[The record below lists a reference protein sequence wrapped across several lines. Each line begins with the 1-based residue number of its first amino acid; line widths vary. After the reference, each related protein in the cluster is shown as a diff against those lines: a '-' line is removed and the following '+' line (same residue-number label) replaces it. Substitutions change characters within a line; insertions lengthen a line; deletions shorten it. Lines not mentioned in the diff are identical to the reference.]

1 MPAVIFSAVFEYSI
15 ISLVFFVL
23 TMSCAMSCSFALVLL
38 PVIVTV
44 DKASLFPVS
53 QSPTIPRIS
62 SYSVENLLQSKVHF
76 MLPAIAAMLVIITL
90 TSPGATAICD
100 RGGQTSEAQ
109 YIALENIFK

>member
-1 MPAVIFSAVFEYSI
+1 MPAVVFSAVFEYSI

-23 TMSCAMSCSFALVLL
+23 KMSCVMSFALALL

-53 QSPTIPRIS
+53 LSPTIPLIS
-62 SYSVENLLQSKVHF
+62 SYSVENLLQSMVQF
-76 MLPAIAAMLVIITL
+76 MLTAIAAMLVIITL
-90 TSPGATAICD
+90 TSPQATAICD

-109 YIALENIFK
+109 YTALENIFW